1 MVMMFDTLKASRVL
15 RDAGFDEAQADA
27 IISAV
32 SGSASD
38 DIPTTD
44 DLVKLEQRLTI
55 RFGAMI
61 GGATALILGGMGI
74 ATAVLLSAI

>member
-1 MVMMFDTLKASRVL
+1 MNVA
-15 RDAGFDEAQADA
+15 
-27 IISAV
+27 
-32 SGSASD
+32 
-38 DIPTTD
+38 TTD

-61 GGATALILGGMGI
+61 GGATALLLGGMGI